1 MSKKQQRWAS
11 DDDANDLLAG
21 ILDET
26 EDDAKAE
33 EERIQAQIQARDAEE
48 RRQRDAENERKRRE
62 AEARISAETE
72 RQGHVQ
78 ERRTARME
86 ALKIEDLK
94 ARGEWI
100 DPAILAK
107 EQAEAAARFREEED
121 AKIRRDAIAAAAV
134 QSAAAVGGPI
144 PANTNTSNT
153 KLYASLGVV
162 AALVLVGGGVLFAMS
177 QGYEVDQTAYSKTV
191 FKPKEVAV
199 ALVEKGFTPLPKA
212 EVAAVEEEPAA
223 KSSRRS
229 SRSSK
234 SSSKASSKPAAKTAK
249 TDSVGKAA
257 NAKADKLKDLLNS
270 SSDPFGM

>member
-1 MSKKQQRWAS
+1 VSKKQQRWAS

-33 EERIQAQIQARDAEE
+33 EQRIQAQIQARDAEE
-48 RRQRDAENERKRRE
+48 RRLRDAENERKRRE

-107 EQAEAAARFREEED
+107 EQAEAAAKFREEED

-134 QSAAAVGGPI
+134 QSAAAGAPM

-153 KLYASLGVV
+153 KLYVSLGVV
-162 AALVLVGGGVLFAMS
+162 AAVLLVSVSGLDARS
-177 QGYEVDQTAYSKTV
+177 QGYEVDQTAYAKTV

-212 EVAAVEEEPAA
+212 EVVVEEEPAA
-223 KSSRRS
+223 KKSSRRS
-229 SRSSK
+229 RPSRSSSK
-234 SSSKASSKPAAKTAK
+234 SSSKPAAKTPK
-249 TDSVGKAA
+249 TDAVGKAG
-257 NAKADKLKDLLNS
+257 AKRAKDLESILGS
-270 SSDPFGM
+270 SSDPFGGM

>member
-48 RRQRDAENERKRRE
+48 RRLRDAENERKRRE

-107 EQAEAAARFREEED
+107 EQADAAAKFREEED

-191 FKPKEVAV
+191 FKPKDVAV

-212 EVAAVEEEPAA
+212 EVVVEEEPAA
-223 KSSRRS
+223 KKSSRRS
-229 SRSSK
+229 SRSSRSAK
-234 SSSKASSKPAAKTAK
+234 TSSKPAAKTAK
-249 TDSVGKAA
+249 TDTVGKAG
-257 NAKADKLKDLLNS
+257 AKAARDLESILGS
-270 SSDPFGM
+270 SSDPFGGM

>member
-1 MSKKQQRWAS
+1 VSKKQQRWAS

-33 EERIQAQIQARDAEE
+33 EERIQAQIHARDAAE
-48 RRQRDAENERKRRE
+48 RRQHDAENERKRSE

-100 DPAILAK
+100 DPAILAR

-134 QSAAAVGGPI
+134 QSAAAFSAPI

-191 FKPKEVAV
+191 FKPKDVAV

-212 EVAAVEEEPAA
+212 EVVVEDEPAA

-234 SSSKASSKPAAKTAK
+234 SSSKATSKPAAKTAK